1 MNVFKK
7 VRGFFASTEK
17 EGKEY
22 AIEASEE
29 KQVSRQQLF
38 IEMLAQTLYN
48 RYVKVIEESLERMD
62 KGFNANISYS
72 TYYKVDTPD
81 GVRYRSSNNR
91 TADLTKEEYLQSVM
105 DKFDRAYNY
114 TTKMSFSYLPAHH
127 GDLFSNMLADLKAVY
142 LLPPVHPKHAKD
154 IYETLKEPRGLS
166 LLIGDFLVLS
176 IEDGVF
182 YSSSYD
188 AETKT
193 VGRRSV
199 IFHQQ
204 FATELRALDIFG
216 GTWLH
221 DGTIVE

>member
-7 VRGFFASTEK
+7 IRGFFASTEK

-22 AIEASEE
+22 ALEASQE

-38 IEMLAQTLYN
+38 IEMLAQTLHN

-62 KGFNANISYS
+62 KGFTAKISY
-72 TYYKVDTPD
+72 TEYYKVDTPD
-81 GVRYRSSNNR
+81 GVRYRTSTHG

-105 DKFDRAYNY
+105 DKFDRAYDY
-114 TTKMSFSYLPAHH
+114 TMKMSFSYLPAHH
-127 GDLFSNMLADLKAVY
+127 GDLFADMLTDLVGLY
-142 LLPPVHPKHAKD
+142 FLPPVQPKHAKD

-182 YSSSYD
+182 YSSPYD
-188 AETKT
+188 PETKT
-193 VGRRSV
+193 VGRQSA
-199 IFHQQ
+199 ILHQQ

-221 DGTIVE
+221 DGKIVE